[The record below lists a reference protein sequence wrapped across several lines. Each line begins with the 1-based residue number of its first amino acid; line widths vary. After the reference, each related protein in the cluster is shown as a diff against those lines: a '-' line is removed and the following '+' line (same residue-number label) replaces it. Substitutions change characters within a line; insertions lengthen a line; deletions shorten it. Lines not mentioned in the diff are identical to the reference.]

1 MKISLYPTLGVFLF
15 ALALQSSTSS
25 TDIRQNCPYCPD
37 IVLVK
42 GGNLRISGTD
52 EVLNIADYYI
62 GKYEVTQAQWM
73 AIMDNNPSLHAGCEQ
88 CPVEQVSWHDAQEY
102 LRRLNK
108 KSGKSY
114 RLPTEA
120 EWEYAAKGG
129 KLARNLRYAGSNNLD
144 EVAWYSDNAEGN
156 SHPVGEKR
164 ANELGLHD
172 MSGNVWEWCL
182 DQYRAKANTNLGML
196 RGGAWTSW
204 EGYCTPQFQNSYYS
218 KQHGC
223 ETDGFRV
230 AHPALIDL

>member
-1 MKISLYPTLGVFLF
+1 MKIALYTSSAVLS
-15 ALALQSSTSS
+15 LALSFQSSNPIT
-25 TDIRQNCPYCPD
+25 TTGQDCPYCPET
-37 IVLVK
+37 VLVK
-42 GGNLRISGTD
+42 GGNLRINGTD
-52 EVLNIADYYI
+52 ELLNIADYYI
-62 GKYEVTQAQWM
+62 GKYEVTQAQWA
-73 AIMDNNPSLHAGCEQ
+73 AIMDNNPSLHTGCEE
-88 CPVEQVSWHDAQEY
+88 CPVERVSWHDAHEY

-129 KLARNLRYAGSNNLD
+129 KLSRNLRYAGSNDLM
-144 EVAWYSDNAEGN
+144 EVAWYGENAEST
-156 SHPVGEKR
+156 SHPVGQKK

-182 DQYRAKANTNLGML
+182 DQYHAKANTNLGML